1 MSTPSPKIDPRS
13 YSEIVKQTSALVHHF
28 TGWQPPDELGIE
40 GDGGSALVGIFSRL
54 AQLVSDR
61 LNQVPDK
68 NFLAFLDLIGTAY
81 QPPQPARV
89 PLTFSL
95 VDGSPVDGFV
105 PAYTQVAAPPSEEGQ
120 TEVVFELE
128 EQLVVTR
135 TKLQAVFIRQ
145 PEKDSYRNCHHAS
158 IGIVQES
165 YSAFEGDTPID
176 HSFYLASDD
185 LFTLPSKNLTLTF
198 ESDQNLSLAE
208 LPITWSFWN
217 GEIWSTSIGIVAGLQ
232 VTLDE
237 NLPRIKINPGKAIDS
252 QGREINLPQE
262 ARLDLNSYRGQTV
275 SIVISLSAGV
285 TVIPETSFNPN
296 QAVNQVC
303 LALVKID
310 SQGRLSYTF
319 PTPQSSPGNW
329 TVTLPNL
336 PAVRKTTIEGMEA
349 GWLRGRLHTPL
360 PLNTS
365 NLPTINGVSATAV
378 INQTD
383 AGLTPQQCV
392 LNTVELDISKD
403 FFPFGE
409 QPGFNDTFYL
419 AHGDV
424 FSQPGATV
432 TVNVQLSDPLPV
444 EITPTD
450 NLQIAWEAFNGKS
463 WERLNIAGNQSAVA
477 KFTTSGDL
485 TLTLPQQISPS
496 TVNLNTNYW
505 LRVRIVAGNY
515 GTITSGFG
523 APAVKSISLGYTHE
537 LATDNLE
544 VRTYNDFTYT
554 NPGVNPFTPFSP
566 SQDQD
571 SAIYLGFDQS
581 FPNRQI
587 NLYAQV
593 EALAPGKVAQNST
606 QLTEA
611 ASREQNQIKVKSVL
625 GLTPG
630 KSVRLA
636 AGSSNQEI
644 LEIATINREDK
655 LITFQENLNYDHFA
669 KTMVEVVTI
678 PPRLVWEYS
687 SPSGWKS
694 LNATDETESLT
705 QRGLIR
711 FLGAV
716 DFTSRAD
723 FGQAPLY
730 WLRLRWER
738 GDFLV
743 MPSVRNW
750 LTNTT
755 WASQI
760 IKQSEEILGASNGN
774 PNQVFTTLQTPILPG
789 EKLEVAEELSS
800 AEITSLSQSQGITE
814 VRSEIGELEQIWL
827 QWHEVPDFYGS
838 QQSDRHYVLDRLTG
852 QVRFGDGQQGM
863 IPALGNNNLRLTYQ
877 TGGGEQGN
885 LDSHTVTQLKTT
897 IPYIDKVTNW
907 EAARGG
913 SEQESSTQLRLRAP
927 KTLRH
932 RGRAVTAQDL
942 EDLAFAASGD
952 VARAKAIT
960 PQFDPNGLQWLPMYN
975 LADLK
980 GTGEIAV
987 TLNWQEAS
995 PAQLMVK
1002 IYGAGQAHPY
1012 KEALVSSGKIVK
1024 FTITED
1030 LSQLGNQWRVTVTN
1044 PSVDYARVT
1053 GTITYPG
1060 GSQIINLSDVN
1071 SLTNRQVTDAGRVE
1085 LIIVPQSE
1093 LNQPTPSL
1101 GLLQRVEDYLL
1112 ARCGETLSLRVTE
1125 PHWVMVKVTAMVAP
1139 ASFAVADGLPDEVG
1153 KAITRFLHPLTGGT
1167 DGKGWSFGRIPHE
1180 SDLYGLIESI
1190 SGVDHVESL
1199 VIEMPEVDGDMVDRF
1214 LIYSGVHE
1222 IELSV
1227 ANGYSVSRV

>member
-1 MSTPSPKIDPRS
+1 MSIPSPKIDPRS

-28 TGWQPPDELGIE
+28 TGWQPPDELEIE
-40 GDGGSALVGIFSRL
+40 GDGGSALVSIFSRL
-54 AQLVSDR
+54 AELVSDR

-89 PLTFSL
+89 PLTFFL

-105 PAYTQVAAPPSEEGQ
+105 PAHTQIAAPPSEEGQ
-120 TEVVFELE
+120 TEVLFELE

-145 PEKDSYRNCHHAS
+145 PEKDSYRNCQYTS
-158 IGIVQES
+158 NGIVHES
-165 YSAFEGDTPID
+165 YSAFEGDTPIE
-176 HSFYLASDD
+176 HAFYLAADD

-198 ESDQNLSLAE
+198 ESDKSIGLAK
-208 LPITWSFWN
+208 LPITWSFWD

-232 VTLDE
+232 VTLDG
-237 NLPRIKINPGKAIDS
+237 NLPRIKINPGTAMDS
-252 QGREINLPQE
+252 QGREINLTQQT
-262 ARLDLNSYRGQTV
+262 RLDLNSYRGQTV
-275 SIVISLSAGV
+275 LVVISLSSGV
-285 TVIPETSFNPN
+285 TVVPEISFNPN
-296 QAVNQVC
+296 QTANQVC

-310 SQGRLSYTF
+310 SQGRLSYTL
-319 PTPQSSPGNW
+319 PTSQSSPGNW

-336 PAVRKTTIEGMEA
+336 PAISKTTIEGMEA
-349 GWLRGRLHTPL
+349 GWLRGRVHTPL
-360 PLNTS
+360 PLNTPS
-365 NLPTINGVSATAV
+365 LPTINSVSARAV
-378 INQTD
+378 INQTE
-383 AGLTPQQCV
+383 AGLTPQQCI

-432 TVNVQLSDPLPV
+432 TVNVQLSDPPPAK
-444 EITPTD
+444 ITPAE
-450 NLQIAWEAFNGKS
+450 NLQIAWEAFNGRS

-477 KFTTSGDL
+477 KFTTSGNL

-523 APAVKSISLGYTHE
+523 APAVQSISLGYTHE

-544 VRTYNDFTYT
+544 VRTDNDFVYT
-554 NPGVNPFTPFSP
+554 NPGINPFTPFSP
-566 SQDQD
+566 SQEQD
-571 SAIYLGFDQS
+571 SAIYLGFDQP
-581 FPNRQI
+581 FPNGQI
-587 NLYAQV
+587 NLYAQI
-593 EALAPGKVAQNST
+593 EALSPGKVAQNST

-611 ASREQNQIKVKSVL
+611 ASSKQNQIKVKSVL

-630 KSVRLA
+630 KSVCLA

-655 LITFQENLNYDHFA
+655 LIIFQENLNYDHFA

-716 DFTSRAD
+716 DFTSKAD
-723 FGQAPLY
+723 FGQTPLY

-743 MPSVRNW
+743 MPAVRNW

-774 PNQVFTTLQTPILPG
+774 PNQVFTTLQAPILPG

-800 AEITSLSQSQGITE
+800 AEITSLSQLEGNQITE
-814 VRSEIGELEQIWL
+814 VRSETGELEQIWL
-827 QWHEVPDFYGS
+827 QWQEVPDFYGS
-838 QQSDRHYVLDRLTG
+838 HQSDRHYVLDRLTG

-863 IPALGNNNLRLTYQ
+863 IPPLGNNNLRLTYQ

-907 EAARGG
+907 QAASGG
-913 SEQESSTQLRLRAP
+913 SEQESSSQLRLRAP

-952 VARAKAIT
+952 VARAKTIT

-980 GTGEIAV
+980 GIGEIAV

-1012 KEALVSSGKIVK
+1012 KEELVSSGEIVK
-1024 FTITED
+1024 FTVTEE
-1030 LSQLGNQWRVTVTN
+1030 LSSLGNQWRVTVTN

-1112 ARCGETLSLRVTE
+1112 ARCGETFSLRITE

-1139 ASFAVADGLPDEVG
+1139 ESFAVADGLPDEVT

-1167 DGKGWSFGRIPHE
+1167 DAKGWSFGRIPHE

-1222 IELSV
+1222 VGLTVEI
-1227 ANGYSVSRV
+1227 ADQ